1 MKSTERFKETI
12 KAYLDKR
19 AETDE
24 LFRVRYEAT
33 TRTID
38 DVVTYILNQVKASG
52 CCGFSDEAERI
63 GEMIYNRE
71 IDEAGFR
78 KKTRSLYPYVAEI
91 YGWKTGR
98 FGTAFNKA
106 V

>member
-52 CCGFSDEAERI
+52 CCGFRT
-63 GEMIYNRE
+63 MKYTPWQ
-71 IDEAGFR
+71 FMPLM
-78 KKTRSLYPYVAEI
+78 SLT
-91 YGWKTGR
+91 WKS
-98 FGTAFNKA
+98 ASP
-106 V
+106 